1 MRAALSASGVSS
13 HPSHLIRTL
22 WSNVMNHASR
32 GIRNRNPGNIRKSR
46 DRWKGLAPLQTDPA
60 FFVFETPIL
69 GIRAMAVILRNYRR
83 RHRLKTLAQIIAR
96 WAPASENDADGYAAA
111 VSKAM
116 GIGPRAQLDLSDGAT
131 LRALIAAIIRHENG
145 LQPYDPE
152 TIDLAID
159 LA

>member
-1 MRAALSASGVSS
+1 MNAL
-13 HPSHLIRTL
+13 P
-22 WSNVMNHASR
+22 R

-46 DRWKGLAPLQTDPA
+46 DRWKGLAPLQSDPA
-60 FFVFETPIL
+60 FFVFEAPL
-69 GIRAMAVILRNYRR
+69 WGIRAMAVILRNYQR
-83 RHRLKTLAQIIAR
+83 RHGLKSLAQIIAR
-96 WAPASENDADGYAAA
+96 WAPASENDTAGYVAA

-145 LQPYDPE
+145 PQPYDLE